1 MPGFDGTGPDFTGP
15 MTGGARGRCT
25 GDRPLAGVGEGR
37 GLGFGRGRGL
47 RQGRG
52 RGVWPGMGVGRFGN
66 LPAAASDPVLGRNT
80 DLQQLERQA
89 AAMKQHLEALQARME
104 SLKTNANE

>member
-1 MPGFDGTGPDFTGP
+1 
-15 MTGGARGRCT
+15 
-25 GDRPLAGVGEGR
+25 
-37 GLGFGRGRGL
+37 
-47 RQGRG
+47 
-52 RGVWPGMGVGRFGN
+52 MGVGRFGN